1 MARARYCLA
10 LMVVGWAGSWVVLR
24 SEENV
29 QGLLKH
35 CLDSPGLPAYA
46 LPLAWAG
53 PVLSLAAAGWAVRL
67 ALRTLR
73 ETSRPISAGRG
84 LLFVALPAA
93 LLIGVFQGAVLEDG
107 HTYGGAQRSPCAG
120 AATALR

>member
-10 LMVVGWAGSWVVLR
+10 LMVVGWAASWVALR
-24 SEENV
+24 SEEDA

-35 CLDSPGLPAYA
+35 CLDSPGLPGYA
-46 LPLAWAG
+46 LLLAWAG
-53 PVLSLAAAGWAVRL
+53 PMLSLAAAGWAVRL

-93 LLIGVFQGAVLEDG
+93 LWIGVFQGVVLEDG
-107 HTYGGAQRSPCAG
+107 HTYRGAQRSPCVG
-120 AATALR
+120 AATVLR

>member
-10 LMVVGWAGSWVVLR
+10 LMVVGWAGSWVALR

-29 QGLLKH
+29 QGVLKH
-35 CLDSPGLPAYA
+35 CLDSPGLPWYA
-46 LPLAWAG
+46 LLLAWAG
-53 PVLSLAAAGWAVRL
+53 PVLSLAASGWAVRL

-93 LLIGVFQGAVLEDG
+93 LLIGVFQGVVLEDG
-107 HTYGGAQRSPCAG
+107 QTYRGAQRSPCVG
-120 AATALR
+120 AAAVLR